1 VNQIDGE
8 GESSSGPQAPR
19 SSAVGQVHPLVIVVM
34 GVAGAGKTT
43 MGRAL
48 AASLGWTFHDADD
61 LHPATNVEKMRAG
74 TPLGDADRGPWLAAL
89 HELVARLVASG
100 TPGVLACSAL
110 RQSYRDAL
118 RPVGVPQRAV
128 AFVHLEVVP
137 SVAEQRLATRRG
149 HYMHASLVASQF
161 ATLEEPRDALRL
173 DAELPVPELVSLV
186 RRALVV

>member
-1 VNQIDGE
+1 M
-8 GESSSGPQAPR
+8 
-19 SSAVGQVHPLVIVVM
+19 VGQVHPLVIVVM

-43 MGRAL
+43 VGRAL
-48 AASLGWTFHDADD
+48 AESLGWPFHDADD
-61 LHPATNVEKMRAG
+61 LHPAANVEKMRAG
-74 TPLGDADRGPWLAAL
+74 IPLGDADRVPWLAAL

-100 TPGVLACSAL
+100 RPGVLACSAL

-118 RPVGVPQRAV
+118 RPVGAPRRAI

-173 DAELPVPELVSLV
+173 DGELPVPELVSLA
-186 RRALVV
+186 RRALGV